1 MQPVNYLPGPV
12 AVRENV
18 RLARAQDAPGTE
30 VYAEVVHKLK
40 RLVGTEHE
48 LHVLCG
54 EGMAALDAAVC
65 SLVEPGDD
73 VLVIA
78 NGVFGSWFEDLVT
91 RHKGIPT
98 VLACPWERPV
108 SPATLDAFLRQTE
121 KSFKVAT
128 LVHCDTPTGVLNDIR
143 SLIPPLMRRGILTIV
158 DSVSAAFATPLEM
171 DAWGI
176 DVLLLGSQK
185 VLSCPTGLAMVAV
198 SARAWAAIETRNT
211 PVTGYYTN
219 LLLFKGCAE
228 TGKFPYALPTSDL
241 AGLLVAIDNV
251 IQETPEALQRRH
263 RAIASALRAGLQ
275 ESGIRLYLDEGYS
288 PTVTAFRVPEGV
300 TARDIVADMQN
311 LFNITITCGLD
322 PVADTVIRLGH
333 LGENA
338 RVETTLFVLKALG
351 AVLLR
356 HRVPLRKDPGE
367 VFFRE
372 YCKIVGINP

>member
-1 MQPVNYLPGPV
+1 MHPVNYLPGP
-12 AVRENV
+12 ATVRENV
-18 RLARAQDAPGTE
+18 RFARAQEPPGIE
-30 VYAEVVHKLK
+30 VYGEAVRKLK
-40 RLVGTEHE
+40 HLVGTEHE
-48 LHVLCG
+48 LHILCG
-54 EGMAALDAAVC
+54 EGMVALDAAVC

-73 VLVIA
+73 VLVIT
-78 NGVFGSWFEDLVT
+78 NGVFGSWFEDLVA
-91 RHKGIPT
+91 RHRGIPT

-128 LVHCDTPTGVLNDIR
+128 LVHCDTPTGVLNDVR
-143 SLIPPLMRRGILTIV
+143 SLVSLLMRRGILTIV

-211 PVTGYYTN
+211 PIAGYYTN
-219 LLLFKGCAE
+219 LLLFKGCVE
-228 TGKFPYALPTSDL
+228 TGKFPYALPNSEL
-241 AGLLVAIDNV
+241 AGLLAAINNI
-251 IQETPEALQRRH
+251 IQETPEALQKRH
-263 RAIASALRAGLQ
+263 RTIAAAVRTGLQ
-275 ESGIRLYLDEGYS
+275 ESGLRLFLDDGYS
-288 PTVTAFRVPEGV
+288 PTVTAFRIPEGV
-300 TARDIVADMQN
+300 TAREIVADMQK

-322 PVADTVIRLGH
+322 SVTDTVIRLGH

-351 AVLLR
+351 AVFSR
-356 HRVPLRKDPGE
+356 RGVPLRKDPGE

-372 YCKIVGINP
+372 YCKIVGINS